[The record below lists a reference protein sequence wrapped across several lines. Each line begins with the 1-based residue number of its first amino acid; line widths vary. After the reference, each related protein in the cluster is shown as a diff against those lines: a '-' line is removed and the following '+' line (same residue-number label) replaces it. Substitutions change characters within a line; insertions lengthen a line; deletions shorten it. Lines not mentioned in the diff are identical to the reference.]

1 MSGLSS
7 IPDRAKAAVGVLL
20 LALAVTAAACDE
32 DGKTAPERCA
42 DPALPIFD
50 IQAAGAAAD
59 DNAQYPCVTKVGHSI
74 SSIGVPDDTG
84 GTTSTGGA
92 TTGGKGG
99 GNSVAGK
106 GGSDTGGAADAGA
119 GGA

>member
-1 MSGLSS
+1 MSRLSS
-7 IPDRAKAAVGVLL
+7 IPDRAKATVGVLL
-20 LALAVTAAACDE
+20 LALTVGAAACDE
-32 DGKTAPERCA
+32 DGKTTPERCA

-50 IQAAGAAAD
+50 IQTADEPAD
-59 DNAQYPCVTKVGHSI
+59 DNAQYPCVTQVGHSI
-74 SSIGVPDDTG
+74 SSIGTPDTG

-99 GNSVAGK
+99 GAA
-106 GGSDTGGAADAGA
+106 GGSGDTGGAADAGA

>member
-1 MSGLSS
+1 MSRLSCL
-7 IPDRAKAAVGVLL
+7 PDRAKAAAGVLL
-20 LALAVTAAACDE
+20 LALAVGAAACDE

-50 IQAAGAAAD
+50 IQAAGEPAD
-59 DNAQYPCVTKVGHSI
+59 DNAQYPCVTQVGHSI
-74 SSIGVPDDTG
+74 SSIGTPDTG

-99 GNSVAGK
+99 GGGK
-106 GGSDTGGAADAGA
+106 GGSGDTGGAADAGA